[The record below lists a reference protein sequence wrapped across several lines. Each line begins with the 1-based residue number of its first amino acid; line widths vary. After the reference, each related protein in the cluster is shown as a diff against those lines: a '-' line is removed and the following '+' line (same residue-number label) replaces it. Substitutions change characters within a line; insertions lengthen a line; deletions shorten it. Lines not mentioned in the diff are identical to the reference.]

1 MEKITNLKSMKA
13 ELDYITNKVADMI
26 VFINSNEFVKLN
38 RSEQDFISQQQ
49 LYMNQYR
56 RILKIRVDRLA
67 KRKQN
72 EQ

>member
-26 VFINSNEFVKLN
+26 VFINSNEFSKLN
-38 RSEQDFISQQQ
+38 GSEQDFISQQQ

-56 RILKIRVDRLA
+56 RILKIRVDKLA

>member
-56 RILKIRVDRLA
+56 RILKIRVDKLA